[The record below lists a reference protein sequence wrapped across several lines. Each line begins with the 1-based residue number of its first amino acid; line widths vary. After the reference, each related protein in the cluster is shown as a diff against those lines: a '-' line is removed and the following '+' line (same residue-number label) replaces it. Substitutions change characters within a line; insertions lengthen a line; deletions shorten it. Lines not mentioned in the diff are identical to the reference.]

1 MIIKHFLSFRVKRG
15 GVQNGNWSGT
25 TGKSKGVMVTSP
37 SITSMAHVSYSVA
50 ASCDCPLD

>member
-1 MIIKHFLSFRVKRG
+1 MIIKRFLSFRVKRG